1 MSKILRS
8 CFAVLCIVALSL
20 TVAGMDALA
29 EDGQEAEPMVFTYS
43 PIPLYLDDEYLG
55 VGMKSNETTYVPLL
69 AFCEL
74 LYGKPLDVS
83 WDQELGL
90 VEISAEG
97 ITISQTVGDN
107 YMIANGR
114 YLYLPNGVFNIN
126 GTIIVSIREVCKI
139 FGYEVV
145 WNDEYWTILLED
157 SDKEILESGDT
168 FYDEEDLYWLSR
180 VISSESGN
188 QPLEGMI
195 GVGNVVINRAKEEN
209 TAFPDTIY
217 DVIYQPGQFAVAD
230 TGAVKLEPRE
240 CAVVAAKLCLEGY
253 NTVEDCLY
261 FHNPAISTTQWF
273 RKHKTYYTT
282 IEDHEFFA

>member
-1 MSKILRS
+1 M
-8 CFAVLCIVALSL
+8 
-20 TVAGMDALA
+20 GMIALA
-29 EDGQEAEPMVFTYS
+29 DDEQEAEPMVFSYS
-43 PIPLYLDDEYLG
+43 EIPLYLEDEYLG
-55 VGMKSNETTYVPLL
+55 VGMKSDETTYVPLL

-74 LYGKPLDVS
+74 LLGQSLDVT

-90 VEISAEG
+90 VELRAEG
-97 ITISQTVGDN
+97 ITINQTVGDN

-126 GTIIVSIREVCKI
+126 GTIIAPIREVCKI

-145 WNDEYWTILLED
+145 WNDKYWTILLED
-157 SDKEILESGDT
+157 SDKQIIENGDD

-180 VISSESGN
+180 VISAESGN

-195 GVGNVVINRAKEEN
+195 GVGNVVLNRAKEEN
-209 TAFPDTIY
+209 TAFPNTIY

-230 TGAVKLEPRE
+230 TGAVKLVPRE

-253 NTVEDCLY
+253 NTVGDSLY

-273 RKHKTYYTT
+273 RNNKTYYAT
-282 IEDHEFFA
+282 IQDHEFFA